1 MNELKKQLQE
11 AVKLRSKIFD
21 IIMKEWFT
29 TNELVNK
36 SNIGHEQAKEML
48 THLGEFA
55 FLKTESRDKKWK
67 HKLIYDTEERKK
79 MIEQSINQLN
89 TNIQFLLKRVEYL
102 KEMKD
107 ASLLIKA

>member
-1 MNELKKQLQE
+1 MTELSKQLQE
-11 AVKLRSKIFD
+11 AVNLRSKIHG
-21 IIMKEWFT
+21 IVKAEWFT

-36 SNIGHEQAKEML
+36 SNVGHEQAKEML

-67 HKLIYDTEERKK
+67 HNLIYDNVERKK
-79 MIEQSINQLN
+79 MIDASINNLN
-89 TNIQFLLKRVEYL
+89 SNIQFLVGRIERL

-107 ASLLIKA
+107 TSLLIKA